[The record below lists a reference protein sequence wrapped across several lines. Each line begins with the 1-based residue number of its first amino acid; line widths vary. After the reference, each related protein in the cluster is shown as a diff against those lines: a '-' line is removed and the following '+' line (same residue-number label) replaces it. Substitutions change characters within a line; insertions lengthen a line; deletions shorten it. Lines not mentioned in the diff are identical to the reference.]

1 MCDEY
6 DEERMRVF
14 WKQIAMHED
23 LANLTPED
31 ELEGETPHLPV
42 GEIVEP
48 RRARPRSL
56 LQ

>member
-23 LANLTPED
+23 LANLKPED